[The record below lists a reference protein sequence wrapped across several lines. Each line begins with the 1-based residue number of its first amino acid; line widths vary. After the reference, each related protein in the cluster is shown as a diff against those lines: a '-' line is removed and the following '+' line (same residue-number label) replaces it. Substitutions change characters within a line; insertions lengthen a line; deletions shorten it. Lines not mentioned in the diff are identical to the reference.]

1 MPNNTISSLLKK
13 ANQVLSERHLDLNAA
28 EILLETRLK
37 YTRSELWTHYFDE
50 LSDEAEEQFQKDFK
64 RYLNG
69 EPVQYILN
77 SASFYGLE
85 FYVDQSVLIPRPET
99 EELVQLAEQVAQKEK
114 VEKVLDICTGSGAI
128 AIALK
133 NRFPS
138 LSVTASDISKEAL
151 FIAKKNSEIL
161 ETEIEYV
168 ETDLVTLFLEEKRTF
183 DMILANPPYIAEAE
197 RAEMSDY
204 VLKNEPDLALF
215 AENDGLAIYER
226 LAIDLPYLV
235 NETFWIG
242 LEIGYAQ
249 GEAVQKLF
257 QKSFPQAEVV
267 IHKDMNKKD
276 RMITC
281 TNMLI

>member
-1 MPNNTISSLLKK
+1 MLKK

-133 NRFPS
+133 KRFPS

-183 DMILANPPYIAEAE
+183 DVILANPPYIAEAE

>member
-1 MPNNTISSLLKK
+1 MLKK

-28 EILLETRLK
+28 EILLETRLE

-133 NRFPS
+133 KRFPS
-138 LSVTASDISKEAL
+138 LSVTASDISKDAL
-151 FIAKKNSEIL
+151 FTAKKNSEIL
-161 ETEIEYV
+161 DASIEYV

-226 LAIDLPYLV
+226 LAIDLPHLV
-235 NETFWIG
+235 NKTFWIG

>member
-28 EILLETRLK
+28 EILLETRLE

-99 EELVQLAEQVAQKEK
+99 EELVQLAEQVVQKEK

-151 FIAKKNSEIL
+151 FIAKK
-161 ETEIEYV
+161 
-168 ETDLVTLFLEEKRTF
+168 K
-183 DMILANPPYIAEAE
+183 
-197 RAEMSDY
+197 
-204 VLKNEPDLALF
+204 
-215 AENDGLAIYER
+215 
-226 LAIDLPYLV
+226 
-235 NETFWIG
+235 
-242 LEIGYAQ
+242 Q
-249 GEAVQKLF
+249 
-257 QKSFPQAEVV
+257 
-267 IHKDMNKKD
+267 
-276 RMITC
+276 
-281 TNMLI
+281 

>member
-1 MPNNTISSLLKK
+1 MLKK

>member
-133 NRFPS
+133 KRFPS

-183 DMILANPPYIAEAE
+183 DVILANPPYIAEAE

>member
-1 MPNNTISSLLKK
+1 MLKK

-28 EILLETRLK
+28 EILLETRLE

-151 FIAKKNSEIL
+151 FVAKKNSEIL

-226 LAIDLPYLV
+226 LAFDLPHLV
-235 NETFWIG
+235 NEIFWIG

>member
-1 MPNNTISSLLKK
+1 MLKK

-151 FIAKKNSEIL
+151 FIAKKSSEIL